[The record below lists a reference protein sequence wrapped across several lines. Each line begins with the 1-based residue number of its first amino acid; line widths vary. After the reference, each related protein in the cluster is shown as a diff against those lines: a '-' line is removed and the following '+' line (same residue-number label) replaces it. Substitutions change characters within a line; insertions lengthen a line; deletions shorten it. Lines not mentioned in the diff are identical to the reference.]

1 MAKLPE
7 EITET
12 IWFLQKKTWEILEEA
27 TATEYRLFS
36 LFGETGE
43 TLTYLDEMKNVAE
56 IATASHSRLFRLHLQ
71 IAQSQ
76 PIASKSL
83 LQLIEQVILETQTR
97 IPAWERSI
105 EEVKL
110 EWNL

>member
-12 IWFLQKKTWEILEEA
+12 IWGLQRKTWEILEEA
-27 TATEYRLFS
+27 TAIEFKLFT
-36 LFGETGE
+36 LFGETRE
-43 TLTYLDEMKNVAE
+43 TLVYLDEMKNVAE
-56 IATASHSRLFRLHLQ
+56 IATSSHSRLFRLHLQ

-76 PIASKSL
+76 PIASQDL
-83 LQLIEQVILETQTR
+83 LQFIQQVILETQTR
-97 IPAWERSI
+97 IPAWNRSI